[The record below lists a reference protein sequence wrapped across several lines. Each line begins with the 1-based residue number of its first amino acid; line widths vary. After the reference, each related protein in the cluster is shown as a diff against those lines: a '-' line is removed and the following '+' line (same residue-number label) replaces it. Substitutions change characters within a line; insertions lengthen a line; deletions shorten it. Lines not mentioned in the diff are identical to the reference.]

1 MGIKVSE
8 ESINEELA
16 INERP
21 IVLSSSSFGI
31 LRKQLVRNIGM
42 ERIGSFLFHFG
53 WEMGIKD
60 AEKAKDEGL
69 SLEELIK
76 KGPLLHIESGHIRG
90 IVHDCDVK
98 HDESGNVLSVFG
110 RGVWKDSYEAIE
122 HKKMLGISRK
132 PVCHTLIGYSSGF
145 MSTAFGE
152 PLLAKEITCIG
163 AGDAE
168 CRWIVRT
175 EKEWAE
181 EAQTDLPMYN
191 ETSIVEELEYT
202 YDQLLEQK
210 NIITRLA
217 DFQQKLT
224 EEVLN
229 GNTMQEIADI
239 VYEIGR
245 IPVVIVGLDF
255 RTAIYSGLSEREHEE
270 LKLDLEQHLEKQEMP
285 YLKSDKGNQLP
296 SIKNKVIKTA
306 VQERLIT
313 PVLVQKE
320 VLGYCSFVYR
330 GDREPHAEDY
340 LFLNRCANAA
350 SIILLNEK
358 TKFESFER
366 MKGNFLEHIL
376 TGKFDAGEII
386 RRGQY
391 TNVNLEEPYHITVV
405 NYESP
410 ETSLEESFIFQE
422 QLLETAFRYFHDN
435 GQNILVGNH
444 DGSLALLITEEKN
457 ERTSISV
464 EIEKFHEFIKRKY
477 PQAIFR
483 FGISNTG
490 RAIENAPNHWEE
502 AKIAL
507 RFARKK
513 EIVLFQSLGIIG
525 VLINTQNTEGI
536 KMIAHQELGAMYDTK
551 DPKKAEQLKTLY
563 IFLMNAGKLEQTMS
577 DLALSMSGLRH
588 RIDKIENILG
598 KNLRDPNEG
607 YQLLMILKCLIAL
620 GELTIE

>member
-1 MGIKVSE
+1 MDG
-8 ESINEELA
+8 
-16 INERP
+16 RR

-31 LRKQLVRNIGM
+31 LREQLVRNIGI
-42 ERIGSFLFHFG
+42 ERIGGFLFHFG

-60 AEKAKDEGL
+60 AEKAVEEGL

-90 IVHDCDVK
+90 VTHDCDVK
-98 HDESGNVLSVFG
+98 YDEWGHVESVFG

-122 HKKMLGISRK
+122 HKKMLGTSKK

-152 PLLAKEITCIG
+152 PLLAKEVSCVG

-175 EKEWAE
+175 EKEWAAE
-181 EAQTDLPMYN
+181 SQADMPMYN
-191 ETSIVEELEYT
+191 ETPIVEELEYT

-224 EEVLN
+224 EEVVN

-245 IPVVIVGLDF
+245 IPVVIVDLNF
-255 RTAIYSGLSEREHEE
+255 RTVIYSGLSEQKYEE
-270 LKLDLEQHLEKQEMP
+270 LKLDMDQYLEKQKMP
-285 YLKSDKGNQLP
+285 YLKSDKGKHLLP
-296 SIKNKVIKTA
+296 FKNKVIKTA
-306 VQERLIT
+306 FQERLIT

-320 VLGYCSFVYR
+320 VLGYCSFVY
-330 GDREPHAEDY
+330 DETRETHTEDY

-366 MKGNFLEHIL
+366 MKGDFLDHIL
-376 TGKFDAGEII
+376 NASFGADEII

-391 TNVNLEEPYHITVV
+391 TNVNLEEPYHITVAD
-405 NYESP
+405 YESP
-410 ETSLEESFIFQE
+410 ETSLEESFVFQE
-422 QLLETAFRYFHDN
+422 QLLETAFRYFN
-435 GQNILVGNH
+435 ENRKNILVGNH
-444 DGSLALLITEEKN
+444 NGYLVLLITEEK
-457 ERTSISV
+457 TKSTWIDV
-464 EIEKFHEFIKRKY
+464 EIEKFHEFIRRKY
-477 PQAIFR
+477 PQVIFK
-483 FGISNTG
+483 FGISNMG

-507 RFARKK
+507 RFALKK
-513 EIVLFQSLGIIG
+513 EIVLFKSLGIVG
-525 VLINTQNTEGI
+525 VLINSQNTEAV
-536 KMIAHQELGAMYDTK
+536 KMIAQQELGSMYDSK
-551 DPKKAEQLKTLY
+551 DSKKTEQLKTLY
-563 IFLMNAGKLEQTMS
+563 TFLMNGGKLEQTMT
-577 DLALSMSGLRH
+577 DLSLSMSGLRH
-588 RIDKIENILG
+588 RIDKIESLLG
-598 KNLRDPNEG
+598 KNLRDPDETH
-607 YQLLMILKCLIAL
+607 QLLMILKCLIAL